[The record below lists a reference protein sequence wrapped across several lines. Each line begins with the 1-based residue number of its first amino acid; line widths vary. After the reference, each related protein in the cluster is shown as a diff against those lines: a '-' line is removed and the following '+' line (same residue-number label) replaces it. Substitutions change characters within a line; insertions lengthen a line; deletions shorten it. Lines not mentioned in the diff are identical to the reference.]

1 MDVPADKPSPV
12 DVLLKADE
20 EKNEMLRAL
29 GRALEGVDAAHSAY
43 REAWRSARGTGWARA
58 DLVRAGFIDP
68 ARLPR
73 GRRGG
78 RDSGGA
84 AVRGGGQRLG

>member
-29 GRALEGVDAAHSAY
+29 GRALEAVPDAS
-43 REAWRSARGTGWARA
+43 RLLLRG
-58 DLVRAGFIDP
+58 AG
-68 ARLPR
+68 
-73 GRRGG
+73 G
-78 RDSGGA
+78 
-84 AVRGGGQRLG
+84 VRGWY